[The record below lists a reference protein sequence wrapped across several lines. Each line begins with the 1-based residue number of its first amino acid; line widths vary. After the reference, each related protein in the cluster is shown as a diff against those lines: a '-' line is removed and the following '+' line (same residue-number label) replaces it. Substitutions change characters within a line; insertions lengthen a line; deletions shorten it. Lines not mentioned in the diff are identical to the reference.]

1 MGCAF
6 HKHRKLD
13 PAQRRGSQLKSRE
26 VTITPGTFLKVS
38 RESLYSNYRELS
50 KLGSGAFAQVFLCEH
65 KPTGTNRA
73 VKIIHKSGLSNQQ
86 RDPIYKLK
94 EIQILKSLDHPNIL
108 KCFEIFEDD
117 EKYYVATE
125 YCSGGDLFGEILK
138 MKKFSEAQAAEVMFQ
153 LLSALTYCHDK
164 NVIHRDLKPENI
176 LLLGEEK
183 GFTLKVADFGSSCVL
198 DKDRKL
204 SGCFGSAYYVAP
216 EVLKNNYNEKCDIWS
231 LGVIMYILL
240 TGRPPYSGKD
250 TESILEQVRT
260 NPLVITKFKVL
271 GLSEES
277 VDLLKMLLTIQPAL
291 RIDAKDAVQ
300 HPWITLHR
308 SAGLPDVEIVL
319 DNLQKFNCQSKL
331 KEAVHIFLA
340 SQVISNSE
348 LALIRKNF
356 HILDKDGDGK
366 ITRSELFSQYSKL
379 MKIEEARRVVDEI
392 ISNLDQDGDG
402 NIDYTEFLVSCYDL
416 QKNISVQQLEIAFKM
431 FDTDGSGT
439 ITLDEIRATLGSDQI
454 IAEED
459 WEQILKEA
467 DQNGDGCIDLKEFI
481 SLMSKS
487 VKHERV
493 E

>member
-6 HKHRKLD
+6 QKQRK
-13 PAQRRGSQLKSRE
+13 PNPVQRRGSQLKSRE
-26 VTITPGTFLKVS
+26 ITITPGTFLKIS
-38 RESLYSNYRELS
+38 RESLYNNYRELK

-65 KPTGTNRA
+65 IPTGTNRA

-86 RDPIYKLK
+86 RDPIYQLK

-108 KCFEIFEDD
+108 KCYEIFEDD

-153 LLSALTYCHDK
+153 LLSALTYCHEK

-176 LLLGEEK
+176 LLLGEEN
-183 GFTLKVADFGSSCVL
+183 GFTLKVADFGSSCIL
-198 DKDRKL
+198 DTDRKL

-231 LGVIMYILL
+231 LGVIMYILV
-240 TGRPPYSGKD
+240 TGRPPYSGRD

-260 NPLVITKFKVL
+260 NPLVITPFKVL
-271 GLSEES
+271 GLSDQS
-277 VDLLKMLLTIQPAL
+277 VDLLKLLLVLQPEQ
-291 RIDAKDAVQ
+291 RINAKEAVQ

-308 SAGLPDVEIVL
+308 SAGLPDVEIIL
-319 DNLQKFNCQSKL
+319 DNLQKFDCQSKL

-340 SQVISNSE
+340 SQVVSNSE
-348 LALIRKNF
+348 LAVIRKNF
-356 HILDKDGDGK
+356 QVLDKDGDGK
-366 ITRSELFSQYSKL
+366 ITRSELFSQYSKI
-379 MKIEEARRVVDEI
+379 MKIEEARRVVEEI
-392 ISNLDQDGDG
+392 ITNLDQDGDG

-439 ITLDEIRATLGSDQI
+439 ITLDEIRKALGSDEI

-459 WEQILKEA
+459 WVKILSEA
-467 DQNGDGCIDLKEFI
+467 DQNGDGCIDLREFI
-481 SLMSKS
+481 ALMSKS
-487 VKHERV
+487 VKNENV
-493 E
+493 